1 MILGESVSQKQ
12 YLWTIWILQSFLA
25 MNASHRTLNPS
36 PGSRLQQ
43 RLQLQWPPLYRGDS
57 SGRYS
62 LLMDK
67 DSAPI
72 DDRDSSFSLFW
83 LMHIRLCDGMLVKPR
98 TVSIECIHLCIFIYY
113 MWERELRRNLLTVP
127 FALASYIM
135 STDWPTARSCLPS
148 SRLNH
153 CMQLFCIPWDWSV
166 PQTALF
172 TDPLLCLVVL

>member
-1 MILGESVSQKQ
+1 MCACIYVYCVVDSATQSQLIPSSFPLKNNITLGIIVLSIDKWSVSQKQ

-83 LMHIRLCDGMLVKPR
+83 LIHIRLCDGMLVKPR
-98 TVSIECIHLCIFIYY
+98 SRVQFLLNVYICVFLYIIC
-113 MWERELRRNLLTVP
+113 ERENWEGIYWQSLLRLHH
-127 FALASYIM
+127 I
-135 STDWPTARSCLPS
+135 
-148 SRLNH
+148 
-153 CMQLFCIPWDWSV
+153 
-166 PQTALF
+166 
-172 TDPLLCLVVL
+172 